1 MTYPSSI
8 LYHFYGARPAF
19 MVTKAAALAVIQI
32 CRKKSFRVFGDA
44 RLRTEQIA
52 DAALDA
58 FRIIP
63 DRLLSPPPSGQ
74 I

>member
-1 MTYPSSI
+1 VVANAT
-8 LYHFYGARPAF
+8 
-19 MVTKAAALAVIQI
+19 ALAVIKI
-32 CRKKSFRVFGDA
+32 CHKEPFHVFRDA
-44 RLRTEQIA
+44 RFGTEQIA

-63 DRLLSPPPSGQ
+63 DRLLCPPASGQ